1 MCKHHTHTVSSGRCK
16 NFTPWECSQTC
27 WWAWR
32 ESNCEHYTCIPLV
45 HFDGIH
51 AEDFLPGFPYSNLPS
66 MMHPCLYHRFFTLF
80 LCLYLSES
88 TKGTWHLYATCN
100 WKKKILSWMWQFSHF
115 QVCSIFKICVGQ
127 GCLEEPGR
135 DCSMPLG
142 GGPDGLQH
150 EPGGPRGRMS
160 GSWPPETSIPGV
172 TCWLHLLKQITTTD
186 VSFFFIFTEPSQIY
200 FQMQRIFLYNLCI
213 NITKCNWGCLE
224 IPSVWWENGILALK
238 ENSQ

>member
-1 MCKHHTHTVSSGRCK
+1 M
-16 NFTPWECSQTC
+16 E
-27 WWAWR
+27 
-32 ESNCEHYTCIPLV
+32 
-45 HFDGIH
+45 
-51 AEDFLPGFPYSNLPS
+51 
-66 MMHPCLYHRFFTLF
+66 FTLRISCQDS
-80 LCLYLSES
+80 LILTCLPWCTLVFTTISLPYFYVFTLVKIWRAPGISMLHASE
-88 TKGTWHLYATCN
+88 
-100 WKKKILSWMWQFSHF
+100 KKILSRMCQFSHF
-115 QVCSIFKICVGQ
+115 QIFSIFKICVGQ

-150 EPGGPRGRMS
+150 ELGGPRGRIS

-213 NITKCNWGCLE
+213 NITKRNWGCLE
-224 IPSVWWENGILALK
+224 ITSVWWENGVLALK